1 MKNTLAL
8 IFASA
13 LLLGVSACK
22 KSKKT
27 EEDTLSPEDTNSLKK
42 TVLSD
47 VASNVIYGTYSDMA
61 NKANV
66 LYASC
71 VNFGNTST
79 AGNLAMAQQ
88 AWRDVRSAWEQ
99 SEGFLF
105 GPVSVDNIDP
115 RIDTWPVDFQRLDS
129 VLATSSVFT
138 PSYVDGLEE
147 SLKGFHPIEYL
158 LFGNGGNKAP
168 SQFTSREKDFLIAL
182 ADNVKTLCT
191 NAKNSWDPAMADNYM
206 SLYMNAGNNNIYTS
220 QRAAYEETIDAMAGI
235 CDEVA
240 NGKIGE
246 PFTAEDASL
255 EESPYAQNSLADFTN
270 NMRSV
275 QNVYLGKYLVDG
287 KGLEDLIKANNIAMD
302 GAIKTKISAAI
313 TALNNITVPFGVAIQ
328 TNGGQRT
335 QVQNA
340 INAINDLKAY
350 LQGDVKTYLQTIT
363 NAQ

>member
-1 MKNTLAL
+1 MKKVTVL
-8 IFASA
+8 ILASA
-13 LLLGVSACK
+13 LLAGLQACK
-22 KSKKT
+22 KSKST
-27 EEDTLSPEDTNSLKK
+27 EEEILTPEATANLKK
-42 TVLSD
+42 EVLSD

-61 NKANV
+61 NKSNN

-71 VNFGNTST
+71 VNFGNASD
-79 AGNLAMAQQ
+79 AANLAAAQQ

-129 VLATSSVFT
+129 VLASSSAFTST
-138 PSYVDGLEE
+138 YVDALEE

-158 LFGNGGNKAP
+158 LFGNGGNKTP
-168 SQFTSREKDFLIAL
+168 GQFTTREKDFLIAL
-182 ADNVKTLCT
+182 ADNVKTLCN
-191 NAKNSWDPAMADNYM
+191 NAKNAWNPAVSGSYLNTYV
-206 SLYMNAGNNNIYTS
+206 NAGSNNVYATP
-220 QRAAYEETIDAMAGI
+220 RAAYEETIDAMAGI

-246 PFTAEDASL
+246 PFQAEDASL

-270 NMRSV
+270 NMKSV
-275 QNVYLGKYLVDG
+275 QNVYLGKYLNDG
-287 KGLEDLIKANNIAMD
+287 KGLEDLIKANNISMD
-302 GAIKTKISAAI
+302 GAIKTKIAAAI
-313 TALNNITVPFGVAIQ
+313 TALNNITVPFGTAIQ
-328 TNGGQRT
+328 TSGGQRT

-350 LQGDVKTYLQTIT
+350 LEGDVKTYLQTIT
-363 NAQ
+363 NG